1 MLALMHKRF
10 ETIDGPIARPRVLA
24 TRFAAFLFSVLLLAS
39 VAAHAAAPDAAA
51 AVDFKQAYESAM
63 ANAKGA
69 DTLDPAYE
77 LLGVA
82 GNARERNLKD
92 MADGA
97 ATAFDD
103 LVQRATATALHKG
116 GSTAQDALDQMVDLR
131 FFAETTQI
139 EKTVSTLDAAMRQLF
154 PVVAKGIEQRLD
166 TAQNW
171 DDKLT
176 ALRDLATI
184 EASSTQ
190 VLLSDVATP
199 IGASFDRHI
208 AALEAKANAQQDAA
222 EHARELS
229 DIEEVKRSRNDQI
242 SDATANNVSAVAKQM
257 QTSGR
262 TAGSAQVMRS
272 EAGSDLPAELTEAEG
287 SCIETGYHADKN
299 IADMRRTHDRDCVNS
314 GRVPIR
320 GRCSL
325 GGLSMICYG
334 QAQDSEKI
342 TYVYSG
348 TVAETYFR
356 KTCAEADRVP
366 ASKVPPN
373 GASFRDPA
381 MKLAFTCAPS
391 GSDVGGD

>member
-1 MLALMHKRF
+1 
-10 ETIDGPIARPRVLA
+10 
-24 TRFAAFLFSVLLLAS
+24 
-39 VAAHAAAPDAAA
+39 
-51 AVDFKQAYESAM
+51 M

-82 GNARERNLKD
+82 GNARARNLKD

-97 ATAFDD
+97 AGAFAD
-103 LVQRATATALHKG
+103 LMQRATASAQRKG
-116 GSTAQDALDQMVDLR
+116 GSAAQDTLDQMVDLR

-154 PVVAKGIEQRLD
+154 PAVAKGIEQRLD
-166 TAQNW
+166 ATQSW

-190 VLLSDVATP
+190 VLLTDVASP
-199 IGASFDRHI
+199 IGATFDRHI
-208 AALEAKANAQQDAA
+208 SALEAKANAHADAA
-222 EHARELS
+222 ERARELS
-229 DIEEVKRSRNDQI
+229 DIEEVKRSRAEQI
-242 SDATANNVSAVAKQM
+242 ADATANNVSAVAKQM
-257 QTSGR
+257 QSSGR
-262 TAGSAQVMRS
+262 TAGSSQVMRS

-287 SCIETGYHADKN
+287 SCIETGYPPDKN
-299 IADMRRTHDRDCVNS
+299 MADMRRTHDRDCVNS

-320 GRCSL
+320 GHCAVAS
-325 GGLSMICYG
+325 LSMICYG
-334 QAQDSEKI
+334 HVPGGEKI

-356 KTCAEADRVP
+356 KACAEADRVP
-366 ASKVPPN
+366 SANVPPN
-373 GASFRDPA
+373 GASFRDA
-381 MKLAFTCAPS
+381 GMKLAFTCAPS
-391 GSDVGGD
+391 GSDAGGD